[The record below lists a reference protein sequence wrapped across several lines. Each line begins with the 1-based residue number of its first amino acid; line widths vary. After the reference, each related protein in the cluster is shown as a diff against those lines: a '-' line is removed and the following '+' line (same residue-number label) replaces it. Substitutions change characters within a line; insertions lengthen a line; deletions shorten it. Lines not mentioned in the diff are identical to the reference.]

1 MLSTCREQA
10 RFRSVADFRSRLRV
24 MILWMSLSERYA
36 LRASDM
42 IYWPRGQGNC
52 GGIRR
57 GRFYGHAVGT
67 KGISAGI

>member
-1 MLSTCREQA
+1 
-10 RFRSVADFRSRLRV
+10 

-42 IYWPRGQGNC
+42 IYWPGDKVIVAVS
-52 GGIRR
+52 GGPT
-57 GRFYGHAVGT
+57 YGHAVGT